1 LKTGAF
7 KLSRMPLL
15 EGLRTGFDL
24 ARRLRSLL
32 FTSSNVQGKGFSH
45 PPHNLERV
53 NGLEELGIGSGIIK
67 MMWTTS
73 NDKLDLLILETLGKV
88 GCHVGKPRLVCK
100 VQFEAERFEV
110 PTASA

>member
-1 LKTGAF
+1 
-7 KLSRMPLL
+7 MPFL
-15 EGLRTGFDL
+15 EGLRTGFGFDP
-24 ARRLRSLL
+24 AIENSS

-53 NGLEELGIGSGIIK
+53 KGLEELGVGSGIVR

-73 NDKLDLLILETLGKV
+73 NDKLDLLILETLGNV
-88 GCHVGKPRLVCK
+88 GCHAGKTRLPGK